1 MINEDAPTMS
11 AGTGGFSGSANAS
24 GPVAGFDPILG
35 KGKVKKRRRYAMSN
49 KEMMKTE
56 GAQKDTSY
64 LPFLISYDGAEQY
77 VLYSKSEAAL
87 KIDLLTNAVARVRLA
102 TPDSDSSNA
111 SSSSLSSDLA
121 SESISLPMNARAFLE
136 LLFL

>member
-1 MINEDAPTMS
+1 M
-11 AGTGGFSGSANAS
+11 
-24 GPVAGFDPILG
+24 
-35 KGKVKKRRRYAMSN
+35 KKRRRYAMSN

-87 KIDLLTNAVARVRLA
+87 KIDLRKIYRPENFKKLAVKRLYPNEVIQFYWKKRQA
-102 TPDSDSSNA
+102 A
-111 SSSSLSSDLA
+111 L
-121 SESISLPMNARAFLE
+121 RAE
-136 LLFL
+136 

>member
-87 KIDLLTNAVARVRLA
+87 KIDLRKIYRPENFKKLAVKRLYPNEVIQFYWKKRQQA
-102 TPDSDSSNA
+102 
-111 SSSSLSSDLA
+111 L
-121 SESISLPMNARAFLE
+121 RAD
-136 LLFL
+136 